1 MRMKAQLKPRIN
13 LEGRTPLETV
23 IPLSTPFVV
32 FVDPASSCN
41 FKCTF
46 CPTGHRDMIDE
57 TGRFQGVMKLDV
69 FKKVVDD
76 LAAFDKPI
84 KVLRMYKDGEPFL
97 NKRLADMVAY
107 AKQSKFIDYIDTTT
121 NGTFLSPDR
130 IGPVLEAGID
140 KINISVDGM
149 TEETYVQFTGFK
161 FDFKTFVQN
170 VKWLYDNKRNC
181 EVVVKIPGELI
192 TEAQRQE
199 FFDTFGDHC
208 DRIFVENFAPCWPEF
223 DVEEHTGIK
232 ITKGIYQQEIGGT
245 DTCPYI
251 FYGYSVNADGL
262 VSSCFLDW
270 GRKLIIGDVR
280 QQSMK
285 EIWNSDL
292 MNTLRLQHLKGQ
304 RRQNGVCG
312 NCGQLSH
319 CLPDNID
326 AHRPMLLTKFQQL
339 VRINPDVSAPGGL
352 NHKVS
357 AVAAE

>member
-1 MRMKAQLKPRIN
+1 MKARLEPRIN
-13 LEGRTPLETV
+13 LHGRTALETV

-32 FVDPASSCN
+32 FADPASSCN
-41 FKCTF
+41 FQCTF
-46 CPTGHRDMIDE
+46 CPTGHRDMIAQ
-57 TGRFQGVMKLDV
+57 TGRFQGVMKLDM
-69 FKKVVDD
+69 FQKIVDD
-76 LAAFDKPI
+76 LAEFEKPI

-97 NKRLADMVAY
+97 NKKLADMVAY
-107 AKQSKFIDYIDTTT
+107 AKRAKHIEYIDTTT
-121 NGTFLSPDR
+121 NGTFLSPER
-130 IGPVLEAGID
+130 VGPVLEAGID

-149 TEETYVQFTGFK
+149 TVEDYVRFTGFK
-161 FDFKTFVQN
+161 FDFKKFVAN
-170 VKWLYDNKRNC
+170 VKWLYDNKGTC
-181 EVVVKIPGELI
+181 EIVVKIPGELI

-223 DVEEHTGIK
+223 DIEQHTGVK
-232 ITKGIYQQEIGGT
+232 ISKGIYQQEIGDT
-245 DTCPYI
+245 DVCPYI

-285 EIWNSDL
+285 EIWNSER
-292 MNTLRLQHLKGQ
+292 MNALRLQHLEGR

-319 CLPDNID
+319 CLPDSID
-326 AHRPMLLTKFQQL
+326 AHRKPLLEKFKQ
-339 VRINPDVSAPGGL
+339 VVAVNPAMPAPGGI
-352 NHKVS
+352 NREFTTE
-357 AVAAE
+357 AAE

>member
-1 MRMKAQLKPRIN
+1 VKAQLRPRIN

-32 FVDPASSCN
+32 FADPASSCN
-41 FKCTF
+41 FKCSF
-46 CPTGHRDMIDE
+46 CPTGHRDLIAA
-57 TGRFQGVMKLDV
+57 TGRFQGVMKYDV
-69 FKKVVDD
+69 FQKIVDD
-76 LAAFDKPI
+76 LGEFEKPI

-107 AKQSKFIDYIDTTT
+107 AKKSKHIEYVDTTT

-130 IGPVLEAGID
+130 IGPVIEAGID

-149 TEETYVQFTGFK
+149 NVETYTQFTGFK
-161 FDFKTFVQN
+161 FDFNNFVEN
-170 VKWLYDNKRNC
+170 VKWLYANKGRC
-181 EVVVKIPGELI
+181 EIVVKIPGELI
-192 TEAQRQE
+192 TEKQRQE
-199 FFDTFGDHC
+199 FLDTFGDHC
-208 DRIFVENFAPCWPEF
+208 DRIFIENFAPCWPEF
-223 DVEEHTGIK
+223 DIEHHTGVSIS
-232 ITKGIYQQEIGGT
+232 KGIYQQEIGDT

-270 GRKLIIGDVR
+270 GRKLVIGDVR
-280 QQSMK
+280 RQSMK
-285 EIWNSDL
+285 EIWNSDTF
-292 MNTLRLQHLKGQ
+292 NALRRQHLEG
-304 RRQNGVCG
+304 RRHENGVCG

-326 AHRPMLLTKFQQL
+326 SHRPMLLERFKML
-339 VRINPDVSAPGGL
+339 VPLDPDAIAPGGI
-352 NHKVS
+352 NHPAS

>member
-1 MRMKAQLKPRIN
+1 MGMKARLEPRIN
-13 LEGRTPLETV
+13 LVGRTALETV
-23 IPLSTPFVV
+23 IPLATPFIV

-46 CPTGHRDMIDE
+46 CPTGHRDMIAE
-57 TGRFQGVMKLDV
+57 TGRYQGAMKFEVFQ
-69 FKKVVDD
+69 KVIDD
-76 LAAFDKPI
+76 LAEFDKPI
-84 KVLRMYKDGEPFL
+84 KVLRLYKDGEPLL
-97 NKRLADMVAY
+97 NKRFAEMVAY
-107 AKQSKFIDYIDTTT
+107 AKASGRVEYIDTTT
-121 NGTFLSPDR
+121 NGTLITPER
-130 IGPVLEAGID
+130 MGPILAAGID

-149 TEETYVQFTGFK
+149 TEADYLRFTGFK
-161 FDFKTFVQN
+161 FDFKTFVAN
-170 VKWLYDNKRNC
+170 VKWLYAHRGNC
-181 EVVVKIPGELI
+181 EIVVKIPSELI

-199 FFDTFGDHC
+199 FFDTFGNHC

-223 DVEEHTGIK
+223 DIETHTGIK
-232 ITKGIYQQEIGGT
+232 ISKGIYQQDIGDT

-280 QQSMK
+280 AQSMK
-285 EIWNSDL
+285 EIWTSDA
-292 MNTLRLQHLKGQ
+292 MNALRLQHLEG
-304 RRQNGVCG
+304 RRKQNGVCG

-326 AHRPMLLTKFQQL
+326 VHRVVLLDKFKKA
-339 VRINPDVSAPGGL
+339 VAVPDIEPPGGT
-352 NHKVS
+352 NRKFA